1 MTDWPIDWRA
11 LVDEAIRR
19 RKAEGLTQR
28 SLAVLAGVSL
38 PTVNLF
44 EQGDINLRFERVVA
58 ILNALGLFVKP
69 GRTDSLQSFVHD
81 ARRRWD
87 ELVANLPDDHAS
99 RQPHGHSEQAW
110 SIDAIEQLPTLAR
123 LRDLLGQAPKTSGWT
138 PFWVPTKASIKPS
151 IREGLVECWL
161 GKPDTD
167 RLFDD
172 AAHSDFWQ
180 VAPDARAYLQR
191 GYQED
196 GNDFEP
202 GTVFDLTLPIWRTG
216 EVLLHAAWLARQLG
230 AEADAEI
237 RFVGRYTGLAGREL
251 LAWAKPLLRLALNER
266 HRARSAS
273 VELGGVT
280 TVALIEENLALVVET
295 LLRPLYERFD
305 GFEAPTDLFT
315 SQIAELVRNIDRH

>member
-11 LVDEAIRR
+11 VVDEAIRR

-28 SLAVLAGVSL
+28 SLAALAGVSA
-38 PTVNLF
+38 PTVNSF

-58 ILNALGLFVKP
+58 ILDALGLFVQP
-69 GRTDSLQSFVHD
+69 GRTDSLQSFVYD

-87 ELVANLPDDHAS
+87 ELVADLPEDHAS
-99 RQPHGHSEQAW
+99 RQPHGHSEQAYA
-110 SIDAIEQLPTLAR
+110 IDGIEQLPTLAR
-123 LRDLLGQAPKTSGWT
+123 LRDLLSHAPKTSGWP

-161 GKPDTD
+161 GKPDAD
-167 RLFDD
+167 RVFSD

-180 VAPDARAYLQR
+180 IARDTSAYLQR

-196 GNDFEP
+196 GVDFEA

-230 AEADAEI
+230 APANANI
-237 RFVGRYTGLAGREL
+237 RFIGRYTGLAGREL
-251 LAWAKPLLRLALNER
+251 FAWAKPLLRLALNDR
-266 HRARSAS
+266 HRARSPS
-273 VELGGVT
+273 VDLGSVT
-280 TVALIEENLALVVET
+280 SVVEIEDNLALVVEG

-315 SQIAELVRNIDRH
+315 SQIADLLRNIDTH